1 MLNDSAQRKTNPKR
15 EMTHYQNTA
24 VIQHS
29 LHTYSI
35 YNTQSHPLTSFR
47 KTETGF
53 CEV

>member
-15 EMTHYQNTA
+15 EMTHCVRTQ
-24 VIQHS
+24 QP
-29 LHTYSI
+29 YSI
-35 YNTQSHPLTSFR
+35 HYIVTVYTTHKVTSFR